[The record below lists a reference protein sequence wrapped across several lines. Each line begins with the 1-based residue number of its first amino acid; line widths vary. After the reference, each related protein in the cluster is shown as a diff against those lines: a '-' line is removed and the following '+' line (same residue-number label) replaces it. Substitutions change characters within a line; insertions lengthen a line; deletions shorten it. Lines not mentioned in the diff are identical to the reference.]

1 MRNLTITRNKTFVG
15 CLVKVK
21 FYIEDPQSSELT
33 IRGIPCR
40 KIGELKN
47 GQSATFAVEEGN
59 LRLFAI
65 ADTKSK
71 EYCCDCYQLPEGSED
86 LSLSGQNRFNLSVGN
101 AFLFD
106 GNNTP
111 EAVAF
116 RKKGKGKGLLV
127 LILAAVIGLGIGL
140 LVNGGID
147 SIFDA
152 NLQKPK
158 TFTYQDMSITL
169 TNQFRET
176 EFEGFDVCYDS
187 TRAAV
192 FVLHEPFALA
202 EGFEDYT
209 LEEYAQLV
217 IDVNELDDTQV
228 RIRDGH
234 TYFEYDAVV
243 DSGTTYRYC
252 AFAFKTDEAFWLVQI
267 AVSADQV
274 TKEEDA
280 IWSWANSVTFE

>member
-21 FYIEDPQSSELT
+21 FYIEDPQSGDLT
-33 IRGIPCR
+33 IRGIACR
-40 KIGELKN
+40 KLGELKN
-47 GQSATFAVEEGN
+47 GQSATFAIEEGAA
-59 LRLFAI
+59 RIFAI
-65 ADTKSK
+65 ADTTSK
-71 EYCCDCYQLPEGSED
+71 DYCCDFYQLAEGQENIC
-86 LSLSGQNRFNLSVGN
+86 LSGQPRFNLAIGN

-106 GNNTP
+106 GNDNP
-111 EAVAF
+111 EAKEF
-116 RKKGKGKGLLV
+116 RKKGKGKGVLV

-140 LVNGGID
+140 LVNGGLD

-187 TRAAV
+187 SRAAV

-243 DSGTTYRYC
+243 DNGTTYRYH
-252 AFAFKTDEAFWLVQI
+252 AFAFKTDKAFWLVQI
-267 AVSADQV
+267 AVSADQA